1 MIRYQKQLS
10 EMAFHDL
17 LTGLANRSF
26 LVDKIKSKMAEARR
40 SGSVIAV
47 AYMDLDNFKPVNDTY
62 GHAEGDRLLIEVAR
76 RLEYE
81 LREVDTVARIGGDE
95 FVCLLELKDRPEC
108 EKIINRIIK
117 RIEEPYE
124 IANGTETATVSAS
137 IGVAFYEYDDTDPD
151 TLLRQADQLMYSAKR
166 AGGMKYMTKDMA
178 SKLRKSRHKSGSHE
192 SIGAEAAREQD
203 LP

>member
-1 MIRYQKQLS
+1 
-10 EMAFHDL
+10 MAFHDL

-26 LVDKIKSKMAEARR
+26 LVEKIRTKMAEARR

-76 RLEYE
+76 RLEDE

-95 FVCLLELKDRPEC
+95 FVCLLELRDKPEC
-108 EKIINRIIK
+108 ERIVNRIIN
-117 RIEEPYE
+117 RIEEPYG
-124 IANGTETATVSAS
+124 IADGTATATVSAS
-137 IGVAFYEYDDTDPD
+137 IGVAFYDYDDTDPD
-151 TLLRQADQLMYSAKR
+151 SLLRQADQLMYSAKR
-166 AGGMKYMTKDMA
+166 TGGMKYMTKEIA
-178 SKLRKSRHKSGSHE
+178 SAYHAGRMNKIGSDE
-192 SIGAEAAREQD
+192 VIDPDLIQEAEQE